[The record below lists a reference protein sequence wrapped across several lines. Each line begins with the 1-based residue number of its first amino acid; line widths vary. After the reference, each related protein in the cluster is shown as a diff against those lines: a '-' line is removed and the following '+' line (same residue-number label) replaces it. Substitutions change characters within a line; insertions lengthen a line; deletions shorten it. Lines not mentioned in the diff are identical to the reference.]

1 MDGIDLTLA
10 KLDSALGNVGTS
22 FDAPTW
28 KAPSGSPVSAAVRRE
43 ARAAT
48 RSGDKLGAVRLLLV
62 AAAEARASVPA
73 NLLDDVEAQ
82 VAAYEA
88 EAAPDARAAIA
99 EALAVLRSPA
109 PAPAKRRRLF
119 GFGRG

>member
-28 KAPSGSPVSAAVRRE
+28 KAPSGSPVSAEVRRE
-43 ARAAT
+43 ARGAA

-62 AAAEARASVPA
+62 AAARVKAAVPPG
-73 NLLDDVEAQ
+73 LLDDVEAQ
-82 VAAYEA
+82 VAAYEG
-88 EAAPDARAAIA
+88 EAPDDARAAIA
-99 EALAVLRSPA
+99 EALATLRSPA
-109 PAPAKRRRLF
+109 SEPRKKRRLF

>member
-22 FDAPTW
+22 FDTPTW
-28 KAPSGSPVSAAVRRE
+28 KAPSGSQVSAEVRRE
-43 ARAAT
+43 ARAAA

-82 VAAYEA
+82 AAAYAGEA
-88 EAAPDARAAIA
+88 PGDARAAIA

-109 PAPAKRRRLF
+109 SPPAKKRRLF

>member
-10 KLDSALGNVGTS
+10 KLDSALGNVDTS
-22 FDAPTW
+22 FDSPTW
-28 KAPSGSPVSAAVRRE
+28 KTPSGSPVSAAVRRD

-62 AAAEARASVPA
+62 AAAEARAAVPA
-73 NLLDDVEAQ
+73 GLLDDVEAQ
-82 VAAYEA
+82 VAEYEG
-88 EAAPDARAAIA
+88 EASGDVRAAIV

-109 PAPAKRRRLF
+109 PEPVKKRRLF